1 MNTGEMRVSLV
12 RSGPSV
18 SVMMR
23 DMLIALAA
31 LLVLPVVRTGL
42 RPLVMAAASV
52 LTAAA
57 CTVLFR
63 LIRRQNPMPREGS
76 AAVTG
81 MLTALLLPLNAPIW
95 LACAASAFAVLAAK
109 EPFGSFGRNPFNPAA
124 AGIAFVTLCWP
135 EKVFTFYDPAKPYAI
150 LPFGPCFYQTV
161 ESPASV
167 LRSGL
172 KPSIVPF
179 DLLWGTQ
186 PGALGTT
193 AMLVIGACGLFLF
206 VCRAAKPEIT
216 LAFLAAAAL
225 GAALFPRI
233 ACSSLTS
240 VKYELLTGSL
250 LFCAAF
256 LVTDPVTSPRT
267 AAGRCVYGALAG
279 TLVLLFRW
287 FGAYEN
293 GECFAVLLANAAVPV
308 IDEAACRIRGLG
320 GRNR

>member
-1 MNTGEMRVSLV
+1 MSTGEARVSLARMEPDV
-12 RSGPSV
+12 PA
-18 SVMMR
+18 MMR

-42 RPLVMAAASV
+42 RPLVAAGLSVAAAV
-52 LTAAA
+52 A

-63 LIRRQNPMPREGS
+63 LVRRQPLLLTEGS

-81 MLTALLLPLNAPIW
+81 LLTALLLPLNAPLW
-95 LACAASAFAVLAAK
+95 LPCAAAAFAVLAAK
-109 EPFGSFGRNPFNPAA
+109 EPFGPFGRNPFNPAA

-135 EKVFTFYDPAKPYAI
+135 EKVFTFYDPAKPYAF
-150 LPFGPCFYQTV
+150 LPFGPSFYQTAQSSA
-161 ESPASV
+161 EV

-172 KPSIVPF
+172 KPETVPF

-186 PGALGTT
+186 AGALGTT
-193 AMLVIGACGLFLF
+193 ALLVIGACGLFLF
-206 VCRAAKPEIT
+206 ACRAAKPEIT

-225 GAALFPRI
+225 GASLFPRI
-233 ACSSLTS
+233 ACSPLTS

-250 LFCAAF
+250 LFFAVF
-256 LVTDPVTSPRT
+256 LATDPVTSPRT
-267 AAGRCVYGALAG
+267 VPGRCLYGALAG
-279 TLVLLFRW
+279 ALVLLFRW
-287 FGAYEN
+287 FGAYEQ
-293 GECFAVLLANAAVPV
+293 GECFALLAANAAVPL